1 MKSIFEFIAN
11 LISGENKT
19 PDNSN
24 VKEVQSNEKQSP
36 QENASICNEKEAE
49 VKTVT
54 TEKNNADIKG
64 NNSIE
69 IEANIKAQICQTLNQ
84 YYKGKNVNFENK
96 ILTIYI
102 LDNILFDSINNSEFK
117 EDLRLY
123 MDNELG
129 YNFNSLDI
137 KSGRPS
143 QGETY
148 TEITPNIFI
157 KIKNVGNLSNSRK
170 AMLVAIPGF
179 GSTVEEKYILDSEE
193 LTKGNKKFYNIGV
206 GKYPKMDNASFRENH
221 IAIDDNPNSPQFENN
236 RYVSRAHAHIGYTEE
251 NGFMLYA
258 EIGGTPSSGK
268 RTEISRDGEIIRITS
283 TMSPEALADGDCIVL
298 SRKVKLIFKTI

>member
-1 MKSIFEFIAN
+1 MRNFFEAIAN
-11 LISGENKT
+11 IISGEKKEEKPKTKEMQSEKNNK
-19 PDNSN
+19 
-24 VKEVQSNEKQSP
+24 V
-36 QENASICNEKEAE
+36 QENVNADMVKEAE
-49 VKTVT
+49 EKNKVS
-54 TEKNNADIKG
+54 EKNNAADIKG

-69 IEANIKAQICQTLNQ
+69 KESNIKTLIRENLQ
-84 YYKGKNVNFENK
+84 SYYKGKDVKFNDK
-96 ILTIYI
+96 ILSIYI

-123 MDNELG
+123 IDNELG
-129 YNFNSLDI
+129 YSFNSLDI
-137 KSGRPS
+137 KCGKPS

-148 TEITPNIFI
+148 TEITPNVLIRI
-157 KIKNVGNLSNSRK
+157 KYVGNLNNTRK
-170 AMLVAIPGF
+170 AYLTVIPGC
-179 GSTVEEKYILDSEE
+179 GSTIEKEYILDSEE
-193 LTKGNKKFYNIGV
+193 LNNGNKKFYNIGV
-206 GKYPKMDNASFRENH
+206 GKYPQMDNACFRENH

-283 TMSPEALADGDCIVL
+283 IMSPEALVDGDCIVL